1 MFKKDTQGA
10 DLIKVNEDKILFFVD
25 LENETVVA
33 QRDPD
38 AQVDMEEEL
47 DSSLHPVLIN
57 QYPLGL
63 NHSILLLFAAEGLPQ
78 VLSDELMTLLFQ
90 IFRIS

>member
-1 MFKKDTQGA
+1 M
-10 DLIKVNEDKILFFVD
+10 IKVNEDKILFFVD

-33 QRDPD
+33 QRDPE

-57 QYPLGL
+57 
-63 NHSILLLFAAEGLPQ
+63 
-78 VLSDELMTLLFQ
+78 
-90 IFRIS
+90 